1 MNGFEEA
8 AELLD
13 SAAEALPEMGEVLH
27 GLAADVRAMPDGGEQ
42 ADLGRHVDA
51 TVNRLEQALGDAGG
65 VGGVGVGVAQRDRER
80 RQEEYRRSARSAIA
94 DALSEAG
101 FTPLDELRGGE

>member
-8 AELLD
+8 AELLG

-65 VGGVGVGVAQRDRER
+65 VGGVAQRDRER

>member
-8 AELLD
+8 AELLG

-65 VGGVGVGVAQRDRER
+65 VGVGVAQRDRER

>member
-1 MNGFEEA
+1 MSGFEGFDGFEEA
-8 AELLD
+8 AELLG
-13 SAAEALPEMGEVLH
+13 SAAETLPEIGEALH
-27 GLAADVRAMPDGGEQ
+27 GLAADVRAMADGGEQ

-51 TVNRLEQALGDAGG
+51 TVGRLEHALGD
-65 VGGVGVGVAQRDRER
+65 VGRVAERDRER

-101 FTPLDELRGGE
+101 YTPLNELRDGE

>member
-8 AELLD
+8 AELLG
-13 SAAEALPEMGEVLH
+13 SAAEALPEMGEALH

-42 ADLGRHVDA
+42 TDLGRHVDA
-51 TVNRLEQALGDAGG
+51 TVGRLEQALGEVGG
-65 VGGVGVGVAQRDRER
+65 VGGVGGVAQRDRER

>member
-8 AELLD
+8 AELLG
-13 SAAEALPEMGEVLH
+13 SAAEALPEMGEALH

-51 TVNRLEQALGDAGG
+51 TVDRLEQALGDIG
-65 VGGVGVGVAQRDRER
+65 GVAQRDRER

>member
-1 MNGFEEA
+1 MSGLEEA

-13 SAAEALPEMGEVLH
+13 SAAETLPEIGDALH
-27 GLAADVRAMPDGGEQ
+27 GLAEDVRAMPDGGEQ
-42 ADLGRHVDA
+42 ADLGRHIDA
-51 TVNRLEQALGDAGG
+51 TVDRLEHALGDIGQ
-65 VGGVGVGVAQRDRER
+65 VAERDRER

-101 FTPLDELRGGE
+101 FTPLNELRGGE